1 MQINPV
7 LLQKCMYGHSRRKAK
22 HLANVRFGQRLGPI
36 SLERER
42 FERHTRWALSLGR
55 DALRDLVGNL

>member
-7 LLQKCMYGHSRRKAK
+7 LPQKCMYGHSRR
-22 HLANVRFGQRLGPI
+22 
-36 SLERER
+36 
-42 FERHTRWALSLGR
+42 ALSLGR